1 MSSLADSEATFQ
13 AKAGSYGLSDAVLK
27 ALQTKGIATYGQLLF
42 SVASAPGQ
50 VDEAKRKTLFQAFP
64 QEFQGEPTE
73 GIISRL
79 LFEAGTFVVA
89 ELKGSLESADD
100 APKRLSPE
108 ERTSRIQAV
117 KKKLGSWPIGGQF
130 EPSHHLIDLCS
141 QMLRDRAIRYVPPSQ
156 CSSREA
162 EIGSTRRDDQLLR
175 LENSVLKVHSKPQA
189 VRVDLST
196 DLRLYQAVC
205 RRGLALEVSGICG
218 YDTHEKCM
226 RVLFDHLHRHPPAGY
241 TAPAMEQFLRSDREI
256 WRLVAEKVTHE
267 FAQSGGSK
275 LVDQALQDFCQ
286 DASVTFHL
294 LPLPKPPPSLK
305 RPWDQAF

>member
-1 MSSLADSEATFQ
+1 
-13 AKAGSYGLSDAVLK
+13 
-27 ALQTKGIATYGQLLF
+27 
-42 SVASAPGQ
+42 
-50 VDEAKRKTLFQAFP
+50 
-64 QEFQGEPTE
+64 
-73 GIISRL
+73 
-79 LFEAGTFVVA
+79 
-89 ELKGSLESADD
+89 
-100 APKRLSPE
+100 
-108 ERTSRIQAV
+108 
-117 KKKLGSWPIGGQF
+117 
-130 EPSHHLIDLCS
+130 
-141 QMLRDRAIRYVPPSQ
+141 MLRDRAIRYVPPSQ

-305 RPWDQAF
+305 RPWDQAFNGASRGNRQDKGGKKGKGRGKGKQDKGIGAGKGNNNVPGELKGLSGMRNGVRLCFNFNLAHGCTLECTDINGNATCSRGAHLCMRCGGKHSAASCES